1 MSTPPELVPIFP
13 PDNRP
18 QPLDIFPSATS
29 AIELTAPLTG
39 QPDEVALTTLTP
51 QLQEISL
58 QRQQQEENKLLG
70 ILKWL
75 GEASGIPSIARSVL
89 SVAPDQIEEPIR
101 QGIRDATGIDL
112 RRATPGDYVVS
123 GITLLGGFGVRGALK
138 LMGASLGSAVEP
150 VVAAGS
156 KGIREGIRRLAA
168 VEEAVKAGKHVPGA
182 FAEPITARLSLGDLQ
197 TAAARAIEM
206 IRAGDDVLEDKLVRG
221 HFDRL
226 FRNLA
231 DAYGA
236 GAVDVDVIPRIMAD
250 MGVANTSEGRVVF
263 AKMLQHGWSEWGRT
277 GKVMSDLRKELGK
290 VLSADELAA
299 AGLDDVQAAG
309 TVFRV
314 MRGAINF
321 WRGSITSQLATAVRN
336 LEVGLVRMP
345 LKFFEDVASGSVQ
358 AFAGATG
365 RRGAFVG
372 ATENLTAMW
381 RGMTPRTRRGIE
393 RLLRQVDE
401 SEDKLASTGLFGR
414 LFQTPVHDMLD
425 TGVTGGAKR
434 VLNFLQLANRTQE
447 NFMRSIAF
455 DAMLSKRLLQMG
467 IKKEELFGLGPE
479 RWIISQALK
488 ISDPLLTRELPEA
501 QARALWQR
509 AMKQAREMYKPV
521 RRALTESVNEALE
534 VTFALRPSQKMW
546 NHLFAV
552 YGEFPAAALIHP
564 FPRFFAN
571 SIKFLK
577 EHSPFGLAR
586 FMTEGQRSAISRAI
600 AAKGMGAGG
609 IQREA
614 TEALGKAMSG
624 YMLHA
629 GALALRNSDMAGERW
644 YEIRVGDKIV
654 DARPFNPL
662 AAYLL
667 LAEQMRKLADPDAAG
682 PPLKV
687 RDFAEAFAGI
697 RRFTG
702 TGLFI
707 FNLFDSDV
715 ESFTKGVTRTASE
728 LVGGFTIPFRTF
740 KDFLATAKED
750 EAVFRAKDGIFG
762 PLINNLPLAGATRA
776 PEPRA
781 AREGYVGEEP
791 PIMGIAAPTF
801 RQLTGVIARTRTPV
815 EAELIN
821 RDVSARPGTGDPELD
836 RSIMEAAGPEIDERI
851 SRVIQSSRYRRASDV
866 DKRAILSREV
876 SRIRSRAKERI
887 FRTDRREIVD
897 RVVDE
902 LRGYDRKRQQR
913 ELRRMRNSGRV
924 DARLERLI
932 LRRLQRTG

>member
-1 MSTPPELVPIFP
+1 MASNDPFAPVGPLAPIENPVVNGMEAIRRLAELEQQTTPQVVEID
-13 PDNRP
+13 PDLLGGIADP
-18 QPLDIFPSATS
+18 FTTVLPSA
-29 AIELTAPLTG
+29 
-39 QPDEVALTTLTP
+39 
-51 QLQEISL
+51 LQ
-58 QRQQQEENKLLG
+58 QTVHQQEEEQQNKLLG

-101 QGIRDATGIDL
+101 RGIRDATGIDL

-123 GITLLGGFGVRGALK
+123 GVTLLGGFGVRGALK
-138 LMGASLGSAVEP
+138 LMGASLGSAIEP
-150 VVAAGS
+150 VLQAGS
-156 KGIREGIRRLAA
+156 KGVREGIRRLAA
-168 VEEAVKAGKHVPGA
+168 VEEAVRAGKHVPGA

-197 TAAARAIEM
+197 TAAARAIEVL
-206 IRAGDDVLEDKLVRG
+206 RSGDDVLEDKLVRG

-236 GAVDVDVIPRIMAD
+236 GAVDVDVVPRIMSD
-250 MGVANTSEGRVVF
+250 MGIINSSEGRVVF

-290 VLSADELAA
+290 ILTADELAA
-299 AGLDDVQAAG
+299 AGLDDIQAAG

-314 MRGAINF
+314 MRGAVNF
-321 WRGSITSQLATAVRN
+321 WRGSITAQLATAVRN

-345 LKFFEDVASGSVQ
+345 LKFFEDVASGAVRQ
-358 AFAGATG
+358 FGGATG
-365 RRGAFVG
+365 RKGAFVG
-372 ATENLTAMW
+372 ATENLTALW
-381 RGMTPRTRRGIE
+381 RGMTPRSRRGIE
-393 RLLRQVDE
+393 RLLTQIDE
-401 SEDKLASTGLFGR
+401 SEDKLSATGLFGR
-414 LFQTPVHDMLD
+414 LFQTPAVDMGD
-425 TGVTGGAKR
+425 VGVTGGAKR

-467 IKKEELFGLGPE
+467 VDK
-479 RWIISQALK
+479 QALFTLGADATK
-488 ISDPLLTRELPEA
+488 VFGA
-501 QARALWQR
+501 QW
-509 AMKQAREMYKPV
+509 KGI
-521 RRALTESVNEALE
+521 RRALAESVDEALE
-534 VTFALRPSQKMW
+534 VTFALKPSQKLW

-552 YGEFPAAALIHP
+552 YEEFPAAALIHP

-577 EHSPFGLAR
+577 EHSPFGLAK
-586 FMTEGQRSAISRAI
+586 FMTDGQRSAISRAI
-600 AAKGMGAGG
+600 TAKGMGAGG

-624 YMLHA
+624 FMLHA
-629 GALALRNSDMAGERW
+629 GALALRNSDLAGERW
-644 YEIRVGDKIV
+644 YEIKVGDKIV

-667 LAEQMRKLADPDAAG
+667 LAEQMRKLADPAAAG

-715 ESFTKGVTRTASE
+715 ESFTKGVTRTAGE

-750 EAVFRAKDGIFG
+750 EAVFRAKDGLFG
-762 PLINNLPLAGATRA
+762 PLINNLPLAGATRE

-781 AREGYVGEEP
+781 ARAGYVGEEP
-791 PIMGIAAPTF
+791 PVGGIAAPTF
-801 RQLTGVIARTRTPV
+801 RQLTGIIARTRTPV

-851 SRVIQSSRYRRASDV
+851 SRLIESSRYQRASDV
-866 DKRAILSREV
+866 DKRAMLSREV
-876 SRIRSRAKERI
+876 GKIRTRAKERI

-902 LRGYDRKRQQR
+902 LRGFDRRRQQR
-913 ELRRMRNSGRV
+913 ELRRMRNSGRLN
-924 DARLERLI
+924 ARLESLI
-932 LRRLQRTG
+932 LRRLRRTG